1 MWFLMVDDD
10 VNEDDDDDVKPN
22 LVHFFRNLYVSGF
35 LPTLTKDSI
44 IFTKLP

>member
-1 MWFLMVDDD
+1 MVDDD
-10 VNEDDDDDVKPN
+10 VNEDDDDDVKSN
-22 LVHFFRNLYVSGF
+22 LVHFFFRNLYVSGF